1 MNCDKCQKEVF
12 LPFRCQFCGGYFCS
26 DHRLPENHE
35 CPRIDLARLPR
46 EEQPQIS
53 TPRQGGYEYTV
64 SYGPIQSAKAR
75 IRFSWKEVSHLA
87 VATVLVIGVGLSIFG
102 FQTRFIGSYLTL
114 TLAVA
119 VFTCS
124 FLIHEMAH
132 KVAAQRRGLWA
143 EFRLTVMG
151 AILTL
156 ISAVSPLFKVIS
168 PGAVMISGHA
178 DAEGIGRISIAGP
191 LTNIV
196 LSAAFLA
203 LALSASHYPSVAF
216 ALAVGAAFNAWI
228 ALFNLI
234 PLGILDGFKIFAWNK
249 LVWASAFTASLVL
262 TAASTYFY
270 GTI

>member
-35 CPRIDLARLPR
+35 CPQIELARLPR
-46 EEQPQIS
+46 NEQPQMA

-64 SYGPIQSAKAR
+64 SYGPVQTAKAR
-75 IRFSWKEVSHLA
+75 IRFSGKEISHLS

-102 FQTRFIGSYLTL
+102 IQTRFIGDYLTL
-114 TLAVA
+114 VLAVA

-156 ISAVSPLFKVIS
+156 ISTVSPIFKVIS

-178 DAEGIGRISIAGP
+178 GAEGIGKISIAGP
-191 LTNIV
+191 LTNIA
-196 LSAAFLA
+196 LSTAFLA
-203 LALSASHYPSVAF
+203 LAFPIVEYPSVAF

-234 PLGILDGFKIFAWNK
+234 PLGILDGLKIFVWNK
-249 LVWASAFTASLVL
+249 LVWVATFTASLAL

-270 GTI
+270 GAI